1 MFDWPAD
8 GKLTIPMAGKVAG
21 AYLLAQPEKP
31 LDVVCT
37 RESVVITVPTNPPD
51 PIASVVVA
59 SAEGEVR
66 PVQSSPAQ
74 AKDGTLRL
82 TADDTEIHGA
92 TARVEGDQERNIG
105 YWVDASDTVSWPAK
119 ITRPGLF
126 RVEVAQA
133 RPEGTAGTEYTLSV
147 GDQTVS
153 CNVAA
158 TGGWR
163 SYKTVPASKIEIDQA
178 GSLIIKLVA
187 GKLKGFA
194 VMNLHAVVL
203 KPEAL

>member
-1 MFDWPAD
+1 
-8 GKLTIPMAGKVAG
+8 MAGKVTG
-21 AYLLAQPEKP
+21 AYLLAQPKKP

-37 RESVVITVPTNPPD
+37 GETVVITVPTSPPD

-59 SAEGEVR
+59 SVEGEVR
-66 PVQSSPAQ
+66 PVQSSPTQ

-82 TADDTEIHGA
+82 TADDAEIHGA

-105 YWVDASDTVSWPAK
+105 YWMDASDTVSWPAK
-119 ITRPGLF
+119 ITHPGLF
-126 RVEVAQA
+126 RVEVVQA
-133 RPEGTAGTEYTLSV
+133 CPEGTAGTEYTLSV

-163 SYKTVPASKIEIDQA
+163 SYETVPVGKIKIDQA
-178 GSLIIKLVA
+178 GSLIIKLVP

-194 VMNLHAVVL
+194 VMNLRVVVL